1 MTLDE
6 YIDTHISAESPEL
19 RQIHRRT
26 QLGLVN
32 PRMCSGHLQGR
43 LLSLLTA
50 IQRPRLAVELGTYA
64 AYSTLC
70 IAESLPPEGV
80 LHTFE
85 ANDELEDFISS
96 SLASS
101 PHGAKVRVHFGKALQ
116 LLDRVG
122 PEQEID
128 LAFIDADKREY
139 PAYYKALLPRM
150 SHGGLLIADNTL
162 WDGHVIDPDS
172 RDAQTMGIKE
182 FNDIVASDP
191 AVEKVILPMRDG
203 LTLIRKI

>member
-6 YIDTHISAESPEL
+6 YIDLHISPEPEEL
-19 RQIHRRT
+19 TRIHRRT
-26 QLGLVN
+26 QLGLAN

-50 IQRPRLAVELGTYA
+50 MQRPRLAVELGTYA

-85 ANDELEDFISS
+85 ANDELEDFIAE
-96 SLASS
+96 SLAGS
-101 PHGAKVRVHFGKALQ
+101 PYAGKVRVHFGKALET
-116 LLDRVG
+116 LAESLPDT
-122 PEQEID
+122 EID

-139 PAYYKALLPRM
+139 PAYYRTLLPRM
-150 SHGGLLIADNTL
+150 ARGGLMIADNTL
-162 WDGHVIDPDS
+162 WDGHVLEPDA
-172 RDAQTMGIKE
+172 RDTQTIGIKE
-182 FNDIVASDP
+182 FNDMVAADP

-203 LTLIRKI
+203 LTLIRKL

>member
-1 MTLDE
+1 MTLEE
-6 YIDTHISAESPEL
+6 YIDRHISPEPQEL

-43 LLSLLTA
+43 LLSMLTA
-50 IQRPRLAVELGTYA
+50 MQRPLLAVELGTYA

-70 IAESLPPEGV
+70 IAESLPPGGV

-85 ANDELEDFISS
+85 SNDELEDFIAA

-101 PHGAKVRVHFGKALQ
+101 PYGEKVCVHFGKALR
-116 LLDRVG
+116 LLDTIG
-122 PEQEID
+122 QEQEID

-150 SHGGLLIADNTL
+150 SHGGLMIADNTL
-162 WDGHVIDPDS
+162 WDGHVTDPDS
-172 RDAQTMGIKE
+172 VDAQTMGIKE

>member
-26 QLGLVN
+26 QLGLAN

-85 ANDELEDFISS
+85 ANDELEDFISA